1 MQPSAL
7 TPPRRSSPYRKIAN
21 AVTSLLMAALF
32 VALFAGL
39 SNASDRN
46 SLNVSVDQA
55 TLIRLDRHGAEV
67 IIGNPSIADVSVQ
80 SSKLLV
86 LTGKS
91 AGLTNLIVLDG
102 SGKEVL
108 NEKIIVSADN
118 NQLITVSRGASRE
131 TYTCSPNCIPALT
144 SGDNEQFFESLSK
157 EIRNKLSLAQS
168 SAEGTPTTQ
177 Q

>member
-1 MQPSAL
+1 M
-7 TPPRRSSPYRKIAN
+7 
-21 AVTSLLMAALF
+21 AVLF

-39 SNASDRN
+39 SHAKEPGD
-46 SLNVSVDQA
+46 LNVNVDQA
-55 TLIRLDRHGAEV
+55 KLIRLKAHGAEV

-80 SSKLLV
+80 SSKLLI

-102 SGKEVL
+102 SGDEVL
-108 NEKIIVSADN
+108 NKKIFVSADSIR
-118 NQLITVSRGASRE
+118 LVTVSKGARRE
-131 TYTCSPNCIPALT
+131 TYTCSPNCNPALI
-144 SGDNEQFFESLSK
+144 SGDSEVYFEALSK

-168 SAEGTPTTQ
+168 SAEGTTAQ